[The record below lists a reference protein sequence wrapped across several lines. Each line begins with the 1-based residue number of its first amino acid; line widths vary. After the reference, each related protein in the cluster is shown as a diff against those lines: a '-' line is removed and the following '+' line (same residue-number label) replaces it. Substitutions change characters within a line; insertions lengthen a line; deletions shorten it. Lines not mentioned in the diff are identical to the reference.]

1 MKELFLKEISLYIH
15 IPFCK
20 QKCLYCDFP
29 SYSGKEKFIS
39 EYIDALNKEIKDKAN
54 SYKIKSIFIGG
65 GTPSYLDEIELEKL
79 LKCINTLTLGENL
92 EFTIECNPGSLS
104 EDKLKIMKKYN
115 VNRISM
121 GLQSTK
127 PSLLKEIGRIHT
139 FEEFENNY
147 LLARKVGF
155 KNINID
161 LMFGLPNQSV
171 EDWRKTLEKIIEFNP
186 EHISAYS
193 LIIEEG
199 TCFYNLYNQDKLNLP
214 SEEKERDMYLL
225 TKKILKEN
233 GYNQYEI
240 SNFSKDKKECYHNI
254 VYWQLNEYLGLGVS
268 SSSYIEGKRIKNIDD
283 IELYIK
289 NINSNESVENEIY
302 ENNINDD
309 MEEFMFMGLRMIR
322 GIEEIDFKERFKKDI
337 DEVYGDV
344 IYKNIKQEL
353 LIRNG
358 GRIYLTS
365 RGIEVSNSVMSDF
378 II

>member
-39 EYIDALNKEIKDKAN
+39 GYIDALNKEIKDKAS

-233 GYNQYEI
+233 GYSQYEI
-240 SNFSKDKKECYHNI
+240 SNFSKHKKECYHNI

-302 ENNINDD
+302 KNNINDD

-322 GIEEIDFKERFKKDI
+322 GIEERDFKERFKKDI

-378 II
+378 MI

>member
-39 EYIDALNKEIKDKAN
+39 GYIDALNKEIKDKAS

-171 EDWRKTLEKIIEFNP
+171 GDWRKTLEKIIEFNP

-233 GYNQYEI
+233 GYSQYEI

-322 GIEEIDFKERFKKDI
+322 GIEERDFKERFKKDI